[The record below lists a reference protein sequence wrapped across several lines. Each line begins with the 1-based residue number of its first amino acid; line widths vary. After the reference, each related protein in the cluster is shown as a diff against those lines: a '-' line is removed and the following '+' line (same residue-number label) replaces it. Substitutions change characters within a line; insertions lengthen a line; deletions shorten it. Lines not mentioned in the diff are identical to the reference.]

1 MLIQIYFQYFCRTK
15 RDTQAVAEKL
25 VEDGYSAAALHGDL
39 SQAQRDG
46 VMKSLEE
53 DRSKCLF
60 IACTWN

>member
-1 MLIQIYFQYFCRTK
+1 
-15 RDTQAVAEKL
+15 

-53 DRSKCLF
+53 DNQMLCRY
-60 IACTWN
+60 

>member
-1 MLIQIYFQYFCRTK
+1 VYQ

-46 VMKSLEE
+46 VMKSLRKTE
-53 DRSKCLF
+53 SL
-60 IACTWN
+60 